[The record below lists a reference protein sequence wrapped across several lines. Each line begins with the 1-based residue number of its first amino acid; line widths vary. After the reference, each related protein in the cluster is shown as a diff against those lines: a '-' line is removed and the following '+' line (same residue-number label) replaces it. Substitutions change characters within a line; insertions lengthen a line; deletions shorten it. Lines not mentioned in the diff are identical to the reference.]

1 MKIILDT
8 NVITKD
14 YSLQGGRILKLRD
27 ASKQLGYEVLVPQI
41 VIDEIFHQYREELEN
56 AYNKYLKDIRT
67 LSRLGL
73 KEMKM
78 VSEENFVEDTIKRKQ
93 EQYLKQLH
101 DLGVKTMPYPKTR
114 HDFLVYKELSGK
126 KPFTSSEKGYRDSL
140 IWEAVKEQLMPG
152 NDLTDE
158 TQVLFLSANTRDFAG
173 KNKQL
178 HPDLVK
184 EVVDLGNTEKTI
196 ILVADFDKFFNETIN
211 QELKELENIANTL
224 KNDRKYN
231 RINLDRVLETIL
243 YDEYVYGDYLFKADE
258 NGRTLLPQMYENPSV
273 QDVTLHNI
281 KSVTVHQLTDGS
293 AIVDCEVDAEAEIE
307 FFLFRGDYAL
317 VEDNDVLT
325 IIDREWN
332 EHYYL
337 ASTGVTITAKVT
349 LRVSRGFYK
358 LLSSEVQTRDVA
370 FVE

>member
-1 MKIILDT
+1 M
-8 NVITKD
+8 
-14 YSLQGGRILKLRD
+14 S
-27 ASKQLGYEVLVPQI
+27 
-41 VIDEIFHQYREELEN
+41 
-56 AYNKYLKDIRT
+56 
-67 LSRLGL
+67 
-73 KEMKM
+73 
-78 VSEENFVEDTIKRKQ
+78 
-93 EQYLKQLH
+93 
-101 DLGVKTMPYPKTR
+101 KTR
-114 HDFLVYKELSGK
+114 KR
-126 KPFTSSEKGYRDSL
+126 P
-140 IWEAVKEQLMPG
+140 
-152 NDLTDE
+152 
-158 TQVLFLSANTRDFAG
+158 
-173 KNKQL
+173 
-178 HPDLVK
+178 
-184 EVVDLGNTEKTI
+184 
-196 ILVADFDKFFNETIN
+196 
-211 QELKELENIANTL
+211 L